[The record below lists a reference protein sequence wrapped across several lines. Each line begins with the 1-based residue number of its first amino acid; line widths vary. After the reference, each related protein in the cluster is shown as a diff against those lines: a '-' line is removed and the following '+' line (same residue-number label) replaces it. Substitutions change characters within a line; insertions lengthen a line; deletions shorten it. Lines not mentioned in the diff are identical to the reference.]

1 VVICKDI
8 GHYEF
13 VQKGTSK
20 ASDID
25 GSIVLTCQLT
35 IFIDANKP
43 RFEPKITQGFF
54 RSPKLASMKQ
64 GSKKKKLCLSKYKK
78 GPKERQEI
86 ILIWF
91 KMNRFW

>member
-1 VVICKDI
+1 VVICKDT

-25 GSIVLTCQLT
+25 GSIVLTYQLA
-35 IFIDANKP
+35 IFINANKP
-43 RFEPKITQGFF
+43 KFEPKIIQGFF

-64 GSKKKKLCLSKYKK
+64 GSKKKKVMLKQVQERVLKK
-78 GPKERQEI
+78 GK
-86 ILIWF
+86 
-91 KMNRFW
+91 K